1 VTRNFEIV
9 FKNIGE
15 LTPTEHEEMN
25 EVDHLAFFE
34 EDGDD
39 DWWQD
44 WASPTMRFLGKEDN
58 RVVSTVGL
66 IQREIL
72 VEGIPYRIGGVGGVA
87 TRPDRQKL
95 GYAGRLLTET
105 KRFMN
110 DDPWYEYGMLFCDPK
125 RIPYYQKSG
134 YERISNSLYVRRES
148 DRQLFPDPCLVLDLR
163 GNIFPPGEVDCM
175 GLPW

>member
-1 VTRNFEIV
+1 MTTNFEIV

-15 LTPTEHEEMN
+15 LTPTEHEEMS

-39 DWWQD
+39 DWSR

-87 TRPDRQKL
+87 TRPDRRSWDTLADCWLKQ
-95 GYAGRLLTET
+95 
-105 KRFMN
+105 
-110 DDPWYEYGMLFCDPK
+110 
-125 RIPYYQKSG
+125 SG
-134 YERISNSLYVRRES
+134 L
-148 DRQLFPDPCLVLDLR
+148 
-163 GNIFPPGEVDCM
+163 
-175 GLPW
+175 